1 MAAIAGIFQGERASR
16 PFRDR
21 ASQNRRAFGLKTK
34 EADKERA
41 KEKARQKLPEKL
53 NYGGEK
59 EITKAERAL

>member
-1 MAAIAGIFQGERASR
+1 M
-16 PFRDR
+16 
-21 ASQNRRAFGLKTK
+21 KTK

-41 KEKARQKLPEKL
+41 KEKAKQKLPEKL

>member
-1 MAAIAGIFQGERASR
+1 MPPGRSQQLQLSKMR
-16 PFRDR
+16 PLGVH
-21 ASQNRRAFGLKTK
+21 RAFGLKTK